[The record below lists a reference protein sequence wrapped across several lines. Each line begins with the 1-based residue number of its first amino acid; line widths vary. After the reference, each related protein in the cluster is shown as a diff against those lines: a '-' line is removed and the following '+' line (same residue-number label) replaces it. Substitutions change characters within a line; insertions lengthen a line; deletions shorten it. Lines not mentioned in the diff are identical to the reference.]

1 MNAVL
6 PEVRANGAAMVV
18 ISPQL
23 PEFLRDLKAKSNLA
37 FDLLH
42 DSGNKVAEAYSLAMA
57 LPDDLIAVYRKIG
70 VDLEKFNGDTAWT
83 LPIPGRFLLD
93 PAGIV
98 RWVEADPD
106 YTTRPEP
113 EQTLAALRVLP

>member
-18 ISPQL
+18 ISPQV

-42 DSGNKVAEAYSLAMA
+42 DAGNKVAEAYGLAMA

-70 VDLEKFNGDTAWT
+70 VDLEKFNGDAAWT
-83 LPIPGRFLLD
+83 LPIPARFLLD

-113 EQTLAALRVLP
+113 EETLAALRVLP

>member
-18 ISPQL
+18 ISPQV

-42 DSGNKVAEAYSLAMA
+42 DAGNKVAEAYGLAMA

-70 VDLEKFNGDTAWT
+70 VDLEKFNGDAAWT
-83 LPIPGRFLLD
+83 LPVPARFLLD

-113 EQTLAALRVLP
+113 EETLAALRLLP

>member
-6 PEVRANGAAMVV
+6 PEIRSNGAEIVV

-23 PEFLRDLKAKSNLA
+23 PSYLKSLKAQSKLG

-42 DSGNKVAEAYSLAMA
+42 DAGNKVAEAFGLAMQ
-57 LPDDLIAVYRKIG
+57 LPDDLTRVYAKIG
-70 VDLEKFNGDTAWT
+70 LDLPKLNGDQSWR
-83 LPIPGRFLLD
+83 LPVPGRFLLD
-93 PAGIV
+93 KAGIV
-98 RWVEADPD
+98 RWVDADPD

-113 EQTLAALRVLP
+113 EETLAALRAIA